1 MSDWPNTPWDAEVSQ
16 EEVEDVISELEELAT
31 NCAWLSGKVPEG
43 SDAWHGCIGA
53 GIGIENE
60 ATHPLMDALEEMKK
74 GNYPDFLRGK
84 EPKGGEE

>member
-16 EEVEDVISELEELAT
+16 EEVESAIEQLEELT
-31 NCAWLSGKVPEG
+31 SVCAWVSGMLPEG
-43 SDAWHGCIGA
+43 SAAWLGCIGA

-74 GNYPDFLRGK
+74 GNYPNFLRGK
-84 EPKGGEE
+84 EPRGEE

>member
-31 NCAWLSGKVPEG
+31 NCAWLSGKVPKG
-43 SDAWHGCIGA
+43 SAAYHACLSA
-53 GIGIENE
+53 GMGVEE
-60 ATHPLMDALEEMKK
+60 YAESPLREALEEMKK